1 MQKIEIQV
9 KDLQSVQV
17 SIQEEYEEFTKQK
30 DILINQRDELEEKIR
45 GELEPKILRLKKEL
59 EDFKIALSFAE
70 MNTMINQFSTFLQQE
85 RDSVENEEDSN
96 IHLNAKE
103 KFKEV
108 FKNLL
113 DEEINQLLRYF
124 G

>member
-70 MNTMINQFSTFLQQE
+70 MDTMINQFSTFLQQE